1 MSFSETLKNNTELQ
15 QSVIRLVIGT
25 IFLAYFCVHMLVA
38 PESQTTNIL
47 VVASFIGISILVT
60 VSILHNGQVIPGR
73 RVFTIFLDTTYAS
86 IPLLLNTTMA
96 APLVVMYFWIPLGN
110 GFRFGVRYLYI
121 ATALSFMGFTTVL
134 VLNPHWQHLLPI
146 GLSLLLAIIL
156 VPAYSASLMQKLHDC
171 IQSEKE
177 ANQAK
182 SQFLAN
188 MSHELRTPLNGVIGV
203 SDLLGMTQL
212 DSRQTEF
219 VKTIRSSADTLLELI
234 ENVLDISRI
243 EAGRLL
249 ISKSDFALDPFIAN
263 IISIMEPLADKKGI
277 LLQSHIHEGTPR
289 FLRGDTAHLKQVLVN
304 LLGNAIKFTDSGRV
318 ELSIRL
324 IGDDSTL
331 RLQFKVID
339 TGIGIP
345 EKAQATIFSSFT
357 QADPSITRRYGGSG
371 LGTTIAKQIVE
382 LMGGNIG
389 FTSTEGVGST
399 FYFDIPLET
408 AMAEPQQPPGETSQG
423 GKIISNV
430 VSFPGSAKTKPKP
443 LTILVADDNSVNLTV
458 TSGLLEFA
466 GHRVITAIDGED
478 ALAKLEN
485 HESELDLAILDM
497 QMPHLSGIE
506 TIQRWRFMEVGHL
519 PIIILTADA
528 REQTAL
534 LCRESGADAFVT
546 KPIRSHDLIKTVEAC
561 ARAAPERSAS
571 VLQVVPQLLPKPVDE
586 SILDDLFQM
595 GGGVEFVRLLI
606 DEFTA
611 ESRRTL
617 VLVEKALEEQDR
629 LACKDH
635 LHTLKGG
642 ARDIGAGHL
651 AALCASAEISLL
663 NHMGGLVEAK
673 ALVVQISRELERVE
687 PALNSYISH
696 KAKAN

>member
-1 MSFSETLKNNTELQ
+1 
-15 QSVIRLVIGT
+15 
-25 IFLAYFCVHMLVA
+25 
-38 PESQTTNIL
+38 
-47 VVASFIGISILVT
+47 
-60 VSILHNGQVIPGR
+60 
-73 RVFTIFLDTTYAS
+73 
-86 IPLLLNTTMA
+86 
-96 APLVVMYFWIPLGN
+96 
-110 GFRFGVRYLYI
+110 
-121 ATALSFMGFTTVL
+121 
-134 VLNPHWQHLLPI
+134 
-146 GLSLLLAIIL
+146 
-156 VPAYSASLMQKLHDC
+156 
-171 IQSEKE
+171 
-177 ANQAK
+177 
-182 SQFLAN
+182 
-188 MSHELRTPLNGVIGV
+188 
-203 SDLLGMTQL
+203 MTQL

-249 ISKSDFALDPFIAN
+249 ISKLDFALDPFIAN

-289 FLRGDTAHLKQVLVN
+289 FLRGDTMAHLKQVLVN

-318 ELSIRL
+318 ETSIRL

-339 TGIGIP
+339 TGNWYP

-357 QADPSITRRYGGSG
+357 RGLPQHYPALRRLRAWYDHCETDRRTDGR
-371 LGTTIAKQIVE
+371 KH
-382 LMGGNIG
+382 G

-423 GKIISNV
+423 GKVISNV

-519 PIIILTADA
+519 PIIILTAYA

-561 ARAAPERSAS
+561 ARAAPSGAHPCFKSFHNCSPNPSTRAS
-571 VLQVVPQLLPKPVDE
+571 WMTCFKWV
-586 SILDDLFQM
+586 
-595 GGGVEFVRLLI
+595 G
-606 DEFTA
+606 
-611 ESRRTL
+611 
-617 VLVEKALEEQDR
+617 
-629 LACKDH
+629 
-635 LHTLKGG
+635 
-642 ARDIGAGHL
+642 
-651 AALCASAEISLL
+651 
-663 NHMGGLVEAK
+663 
-673 ALVVQISRELERVE
+673 
-687 PALNSYISH
+687 ALNSSGY
-696 KAKAN
+696 